1 MFRRIGALAMIL
13 AGGFAVLT
21 PAVAQARDRDD
32 YRYERHDRREWRDD
46 RHNDW
51 RQDNWRAREW
61 REHERFERRYSY
73 DRSGRPFYYDQFG
86 RICR

>member
-1 MFRRIGALAMIL
+1 MFRRIGALAMML

-46 RHNDW
+46 RYRDY
-51 RQDNWRAREW
+51 RAREW
-61 REHERFERRYSY
+61 RANERFERRYFY
-73 DRSGRPFYYDQFG
+73 DRFGRPFYYDQFG

>member
-1 MFRRIGALAMIL
+1 MFKRIGALAMIL
-13 AGGFAVLT
+13 AGGLAVLT

-46 RHNDW
+46 RYRDRDRDW
-51 RQDNWRAREW
+51 RAHEW
-61 REHERFERRYSY
+61 REHERAERRYYY
-73 DRSGRPFYYDQFG
+73 DRFGRPFYYDQFG